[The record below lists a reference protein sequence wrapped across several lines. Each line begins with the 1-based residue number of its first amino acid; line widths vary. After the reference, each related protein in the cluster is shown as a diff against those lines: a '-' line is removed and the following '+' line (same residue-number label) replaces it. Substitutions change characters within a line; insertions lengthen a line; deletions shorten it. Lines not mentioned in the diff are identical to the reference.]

1 MVYTANWGN
10 ICHLRPI
17 KGTRNSYWKKSM
29 TGGSFIHICY
39 FHPENGGCIFSKL
52 TTDSSELF
60 ILKEWQK
67 KKRQEKNEPRFG
79 VLQFATQ
86 LSKLEYCSCVMSWPS
101 MVYDLAIAKRSG
113 AFVKKWGGSKN
124 RGDVSRVSR
133 WFPGNTKLKGVVNYI
148 MNRRKFTPNGILEEV
163 KDVFVGI
170 SLNSDE
176 WFLGVKI
183 HTMWWYDYL
192 KLLLTL

>member
-1 MVYTANWGN
+1 MAV
-10 ICHLRPI
+10 
-17 KGTRNSYWKKSM
+17 
-29 TGGSFIHICY
+29 SFI
-39 FHPENGGCIFSKL
+39 FVIFTPRMGDAFFPSWL
-52 TTDSSELF
+52 L
-60 ILKEWQK
+60 ILQNCSFWKSGK